1 MTAEDNRRTMDAYL
15 SALTSFG
22 DFGAFFS
29 EDALWI
35 TMETGEQVRGR
46 EAVRDLILLFHQQ
59 VFDAR
64 AEIKGVIVDENSAV
78 LEADFVGT
86 QQLEFAGIAPS
97 GGSIRVP
104 YTMVYELSEG
114 KITQLRAYLP
124 FTTIRDQLMT
134 AVPAHTE

>member
-1 MTAEDNRRTMDAYL
+1 MTAEDTRRTMDGYL
-15 SALTSFG
+15 AALTSFG

-29 EDALWI
+29 KDVLWV

-64 AEIKGVIVDENSAV
+64 AEIKGVIVDENSAA
-78 LEADFVGT
+78 LEATFVGT
-86 QQLEFAGIAPS
+86 QQLEFAGIPAS

-104 YTMVYELSEG
+104 YTMVYEVGDGL
-114 KITQLRAYLP
+114 ITELRAYLP
-124 FTTIRDQLMT
+124 FTTIRDQLLT
-134 AVPAHTE
+134 AVPAQEV